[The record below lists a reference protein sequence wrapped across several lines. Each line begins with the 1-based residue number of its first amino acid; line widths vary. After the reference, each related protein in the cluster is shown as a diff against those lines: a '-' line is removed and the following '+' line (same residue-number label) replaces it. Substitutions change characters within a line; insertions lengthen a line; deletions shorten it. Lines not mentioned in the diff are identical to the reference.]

1 MRALTGG
8 GFQLGLL
15 DLRQTRR
22 VKIIQVE
29 IQYKTCDAND
39 TFLVCTLAT
48 GTAGAVRPVAVPRLM
63 GTRQRGPAVVTQQ
76 VDSGQA
82 TLVPDQ
88 DRPGSWL
95 LRLDG
100 TPQSHVDLTDP
111 TALSFEYM
119 RRLAAVADT
128 TGDPGGP
135 LRVLHLGGGALTLPR
150 YLAATRPGSRQR
162 VVEHDAALIAFVRR
176 ELPLPRRADLRIRAA
191 DGRVALTGEP
201 DARYDLVVADVFG
214 GAQVPG
220 RFATVEFATQA
231 ARVLRPDGGR
241 YAVNLA
247 DGPPLR
253 YTRKPGGHPAGG
265 VRRRLPDRGTG
276 VLRRR
281 RFGNVVLVASRDPG
295 GLPVAELAT
304 RAARDSC
311 PARVVHGG
319 PRPIR
324 GWRPAITDATAVDSP
339 PPPPACS
346 AEPASPP
353 PPTRFSLGRGRTR
366 RRVGAA
372 AHPRFSHPAA
382 RSGLAVFLDLLLEFP
397 AGLVPTLGLPPA
409 DGLVHR

>member
-1 MRALTGG
+1 M
-8 GFQLGLL
+8 
-15 DLRQTRR
+15 
-22 VKIIQVE
+22 
-29 IQYKTCDAND
+29 
-39 TFLVCTLAT
+39 
-48 GTAGAVRPVAVPRLM
+48 
-63 GTRQRGPAVVTQQ
+63 TQQ

-82 TLVPDQ
+82 MLVPDP

-119 RRLAAVADT
+119 RRLAAVVDT
-128 TGDPGGP
+128 TGDPEGP

-150 YLAATRPGSRQR
+150 YVAATRPGSRQR
-162 VVEHDAALIAFVRR
+162 VVEHDAALIALVRR

-191 DGRVALTGEP
+191 DGRIALTGEP

-253 YTRKPGGHPAGG
+253 YTRGQVATLRAVFGDVCLIAEP
-265 VRRRLPDRGTG
+265 G

-281 RFGNVVLVASRDPG
+281 RFGNVVLVASRDPD

-311 PARVVHGG
+311 PARVLHGEDLDRFVAG
-319 PRPIR
+319 AR
-324 GWRPAITDATAVDSP
+324 AITDATAVDSP
-339 PPPPACS
+339 PPPP
-346 AEPASPP
+346 
-353 PPTRFSLGRGRTR
+353 
-366 RRVGAA
+366 
-372 AHPRFSHPAA
+372 
-382 RSGLAVFLDLLLEFP
+382 GLF
-397 AGLVPTLGLPPA
+397 G
-409 DGLVHR
+409 